1 MPERNWPS
9 WSTELRTSA
18 VEIERVVETSA
29 STKYDQYLSRAGSSC
44 CHSGSPAFRRQ
55 VDEAEPFLDSG
66 LIPAPTTFWRRMRV
80 IPLNIRIP
88 SRRDAGQLHQAVA
101 RVSLQKLGL
110 PLRTHSGRRGQHP
123 QWWWHRGPLELR
135 AGKVLNHTAKELKDQ
150 LSRLS
155 EKVASTNGSRGGSC
169 RSLSSFLGSNSC
181 RWRRS
186 GCSWRRRWCGG

>member
-1 MPERNWPS
+1 MLAN
-9 WSTELRTSA
+9 
-18 VEIERVVETSA
+18 
-29 STKYDQYLSRAGSSC
+29 STKPL
-44 CHSGSPAFRRQ
+44 
-55 VDEAEPFLDSG
+55 LD
-66 LIPAPTTFWRRMRV
+66 
-80 IPLNIRIP
+80 
-88 SRRDAGQLHQAVA
+88 
-101 RVSLQKLGL
+101 VSLQKLGL

-123 QWWWHRGPLELR
+123 EWWWHRGPLELR

-186 GCSWRRRWCGG
+186 VVGDFRAADACWPPGVDDAQRVCTSVVSAWLTRTGSCQALAGRGAAQDLARSASALHKQLRANLLASCSGRPI

>member
-1 MPERNWPS
+1 VSSR
-9 WSTELRTSA
+9 LTSGFR
-18 VEIERVVETSA
+18 RVGMLA
-29 STKYDQYLSRAGSSC
+29 NSTKPL
-44 CHSGSPAFRRQ
+44 
-55 VDEAEPFLDSG
+55 LD
-66 LIPAPTTFWRRMRV
+66 
-80 IPLNIRIP
+80 
-88 SRRDAGQLHQAVA
+88 
-101 RVSLQKLGL
+101 VSLQKLGL

-181 RWRRS
+181 SGGGLAALGDGDGVVGDFRAADACWPPGVDDAQRVCTSVVSAWLIRARRRS
-186 GCSWRRRWCGG
+186 GSGEVGIGAA